1 MSDKSIRDEVAELAE
16 AVRDLKDREVADTL
30 RDLRAEVEKLRAE
43 RGAHH
48 CHGCSCTHVH
58 WYPNTWTHPATV
70 TYPSYVTFGSGVS
83 TVSASGSLTTN
94 AVGVTTALSLT
105 N

>member
-43 RGAHH
+43 RGADH
-48 CHGCSCTHVH
+48 CHGCTCTHIH
-58 WYPNTWTHPATV
+58 WHQSWMVPGTV
-70 TYPSYVTFGSGVS
+70 TYPNYVVTSGTAGVATS
-83 TVSASGSLTTN
+83 GYASGTVGATTN
-94 AVGVTTALSLT
+94 LSLT